1 MSLQLNNLEDIQT
14 AIRVLADKESA
25 ERARGTLLDY
35 AQHLQGSYM
44 TPRHITYLA
53 EKLEA
58 VERGEITRLAISMPP
73 RHGKSELTSNYFA
86 SWFLGRNPD
95 KYVIFSTYAQELAD
109 DFGRK
114 VRNTIRDERYGQ
126 VFPDVKLDDT
136 SQSARRFGTSQAG
149 SYFAVG
155 AGGAITGRGAH
166 LLIVDDIIKGR
177 EDADSA
183 AIRRSVI
190 DWYKSVAYTR
200 LMPGGRIVIVGTR
213 WHEADLLG
221 FVLEEATHEHWE
233 VINLPAMANDDDL
246 LGREPGEALWSD
258 QFPLERL
265 IEIKKTVGSRE
276 WASLFQQSPA
286 AEEGNIFKRH
296 WWQFWDGREPP
307 VCDYIIQSYDTAFS
321 ASRDAD
327 YTAIQTWG
335 VFAQDRK
342 PCVVLLSCL
351 NERLEYPQ
359 LRERAV
365 ELYKSWRPDTV
376 LIEKKASGQ
385 SLLQDLRRSGIPVTD
400 YTPDRDKIARA
411 HSVAPLLEAGH
422 IYLPKGKF
430 WADDF
435 LNQCSSFPNSR
446 RKDMVDA
453 FTQAM
458 IRLKTGYFLH
468 YMEEVEEEPEYRR
481 KRRYYW

>member
-177 EDADSA
+177 
-183 AIRRSVI
+183 
-190 DWYKSVAYTR
+190 
-200 LMPGGRIVIVGTR
+200 
-213 WHEADLLG
+213 
-221 FVLEEATHEHWE
+221 
-233 VINLPAMANDDDL
+233 
-246 LGREPGEALWSD
+246 
-258 QFPLERL
+258 
-265 IEIKKTVGSRE
+265 
-276 WASLFQQSPA
+276 
-286 AEEGNIFKRH
+286 
-296 WWQFWDGREPP
+296 
-307 VCDYIIQSYDTAFS
+307 
-321 ASRDAD
+321 
-327 YTAIQTWG
+327 
-335 VFAQDRK
+335 
-342 PCVVLLSCL
+342 
-351 NERLEYPQ
+351 
-359 LRERAV
+359 
-365 ELYKSWRPDTV
+365 
-376 LIEKKASGQ
+376 
-385 SLLQDLRRSGIPVTD
+385 
-400 YTPDRDKIARA
+400 
-411 HSVAPLLEAGH
+411 
-422 IYLPKGKF
+422 
-430 WADDF
+430 
-435 LNQCSSFPNSR
+435 SR
-446 RKDMVDA
+446 RGHA
-453 FTQAM
+453 
-458 IRLKTGYFLH
+458 
-468 YMEEVEEEPEYRR
+468 
-481 KRRYYW
+481 